1 MNILHLK
8 YAVEVEKTRSINRAA
23 ENLFMAQPNL
33 SRAIRELE
41 ESLGITIFHRTS
53 KGISV
58 TPQGEEFLQY
68 AKKILSQ
75 IDEVEALYKNA
86 RTGKQS
92 FSISVPRA
100 SYISAAFTEF
110 SKKIDAEEDLLDQM
124 NEEITSFL
132 IKVASLENATGQIQN
147 KLNQLLQITDN
158 LENVSDEIT
167 SIIYNIDKFVG
178 KKNDKPEEKV
188 GYDKLLPYTEK
199 LLEFFTFAEK
209 HISTGVSEN
218 EKQIA
223 FSMEE
228 EIDAIEK
235 ILKKDSRKRL
245 ENGQNVKSELKYMD
259 IVRRIENAGD
269 AIFSIIRIL

>member
-1 MNILHLK
+1 M
-8 YAVEVEKTRSINRAA
+8 
-23 ENLFMAQPNL
+23 
-33 SRAIRELE
+33 
-41 ESLGITIFHRTS
+41 
-53 KGISV
+53 
-58 TPQGEEFLQY
+58 
-68 AKKILSQ
+68 
-75 IDEVEALYKNA
+75 
-86 RTGKQS
+86 
-92 FSISVPRA
+92 
-100 SYISAAFTEF
+100 
-110 SKKIDAEEDLLDQM
+110 
-124 NEEITSFL
+124 
-132 IKVASLENATGQIQN
+132 
-147 KLNQLLQITDN
+147 
-158 LENVSDEIT
+158 
-167 SIIYNIDKFVG
+167 
-178 KKNDKPEEKV
+178 
-188 GYDKLLPYTEK
+188 EK